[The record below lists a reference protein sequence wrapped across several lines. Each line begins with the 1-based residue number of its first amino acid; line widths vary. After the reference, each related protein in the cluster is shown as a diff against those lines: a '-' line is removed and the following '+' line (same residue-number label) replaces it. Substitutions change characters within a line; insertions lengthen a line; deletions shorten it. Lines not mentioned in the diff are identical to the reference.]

1 MGLLEDAIHE
11 HLELK
16 RLRGAD
22 PAEVAREQRE
32 ALETPTGEPRSA
44 SVENHAGVD
53 DSATDTVVHAPA
65 AEPPAGGDHAGE
77 VPQAPVASEPAH
89 AAQETAELDMKSVMA
104 QERATG
110 DELAPPEDADIPD
123 AEGDPPVP
131 AADKDSLE
139 WEVPARAHDA
149 EAESAPQDWRNRDEV
164 AETAGEPQVPDGPVD
179 DGREGRAETQERAP
193 GQGRLSL

>member
-1 MGLLEDAIHE
+1 MGLLEDAIRE

-32 ALETPTGEPRSA
+32 VLEAPTGEPASA
-44 SVENHAGVD
+44 LAEDHAAVGENGM
-53 DSATDTVVHAPA
+53 DTLGHAPA
-65 AEPPAGGDHAGE
+65 AEAPADDDHGGDSQ
-77 VPQAPVASEPAH
+77 QAPLASEPSH

-104 QERATG
+104 EEPAMG
-110 DELAPPEDADIPD
+110 ELVPPERSHITD
-123 AEGDPPVP
+123 AEGDPPVL
-131 AADKDSLE
+131 AADEDSLE

-149 EAESAPQDWRNRDEV
+149 EAESGPQDVQNRDEV
-164 AETAGEPQVPDGPVD
+164 AEMAGEQDVPEEPAD

-193 GQGRLSL
+193 GQGRFSL